1 MVCMLESGRLRA
13 SLPSR
18 RCGGCLRYMADTAG
32 DFYEMFEINNSFRLA
47 AKGGLL
53 VEFSLNDG
61 KIEKLDVYG
70 NEFCKAERVTVH
82 LPEALGGDFEVNVKK

>member
-1 MVCMLESGRLRA
+1 MWLIRQA
-13 SLPSR
+13 I
-18 RCGGCLRYMADTAG
+18 
-32 DFYEMFEINNSFRLA
+32 FYEMFEINNSFRLA